1 MNGWSSV
8 AECASQKITFFFS
21 CAVDSAHELRDK
33 AVAFGIRNIDR
44 KFSPKEEVMKSAAKL
59 MFSLAF
65 AIALVAAASSA
76 ARALEVG
83 DKAPDFEL
91 ESSKG
96 GKLKLS
102 DLKGK
107 NVLIN
112 FYVLDFS
119 PTWIKDLQ
127 ASGSDNYS
135 SFQAENTEVVGIS
148 GNAPFSQKAFADFA
162 KITYPL
168 LSDRDGKVMQAFGV
182 YDEPRRVAKRSYVI
196 VDKDGVVRYLNIRPT
211 NSEKDL
217 LSTEELLSAVKKVS
231 KGS

>member
-1 MNGWSSV
+1 MLGLV
-8 AECASQKITFFFS
+8 F
-21 CAVDSAHELRDK
+21 V
-33 AVAFGIRNIDR
+33 
-44 KFSPKEEVMKSAAKL
+44 
-59 MFSLAF
+59 
-65 AIALVAAASSA
+65 IALVMGASSSSF
-76 ARALEVG
+76 ALNVG

-135 SFQAENTEVVGIS
+135 MFQAENTEVVGIS
-148 GNAPFSQKAFADFA
+148 ANAPFSQKAFADFA

-182 YDEPRRVAKRSYVI
+182 YDEPRRVAKRSYII
-196 VDKDGVVRYLNIRPT
+196 VDKDGVVRYLNIRPS

-217 LSTEELLSAVKKVS
+217 LSTEELLNAAKKVN
-231 KGS
+231 KGN